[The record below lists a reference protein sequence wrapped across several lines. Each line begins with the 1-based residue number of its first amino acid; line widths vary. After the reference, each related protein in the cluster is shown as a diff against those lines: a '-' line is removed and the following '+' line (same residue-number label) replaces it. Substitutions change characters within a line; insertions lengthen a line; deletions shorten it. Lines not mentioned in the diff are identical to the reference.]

1 MGPPFCDVT
10 TPLHEPTPVAAA
22 ATSGEMAELGAW
34 TPGPGSED
42 TLLPLLYTA
51 QFYPDRCLMSSMVTV
66 NMFFCSVSIMLLPLR
81 KKFVCGTCRLLCHNA
96 ISIPI
101 FKTIGSNYMTSTT
114 QLKCT

>member
-1 MGPPFCDVT
+1 MGPPFCDVA

-42 TLLPLLYTA
+42 TLLPLLCTA

-66 NMFFCSVSIMLLPLR
+66 NVFLFCFNYAITTE
-81 KKFVCGTCRLLCHNA
+81 KKICVWDMSPA
-96 ISIPI
+96 MP
-101 FKTIGSNYMTSTT
+101 
-114 QLKCT
+114 